1 MKKLLL
7 SITAL
12 VFTVAVFAQKK
23 SNDVA
28 KFTSETVDLGKI
40 LQDRPTTATFEV
52 TNIGKEPLLI
62 EQASPTCGCTISDYT
77 KEPIAPGQSGYI
89 KATYNAKNLNMFEKH
104 LTVKFAGCEDIKSIT
119 IKGEVIKDEAAEA
132 AKAAKQA
139 AEASKVAAEN
149 PEKLKPASE
158 TIEMEGAQAAEGT
171 EKKVIT
177 KEESKA
183 SAASTKTAPKTAV
196 KTTAPV
202 KNAAPAKAPAKTEV
216 KKGN

>member
-12 VFTVAVFAQKK
+12 VITVAVFAQKK

-28 KFTSETVDLGKI
+28 KFTSETLDLGKI
-40 LQDRPTTATFEV
+40 LQDHPTTATFEV

-77 KEPIAPGQSGYI
+77 KEPIAPGKTGFI

-139 AEASKVAAEN
+139 AESARAEGEKAEKKVVVGEN
-149 PEKLKPASE
+149 
-158 TIEMEGAQAAEGT
+158 IEMEGAQVEEGVN
-171 EKKVIT
+171 KKEVA
-177 KEESKA
+177 KDEAKA
-183 SAASTKTAPKTAV
+183 PVKTTSAT
-196 KTTAPV
+196 KTTAPA
-202 KNAAPAKAPAKTEV
+202 KNSSPAKAPVKTTEV